1 MFVNTLMF
9 KYNKTDNECFYWHE
23 CNCTFLIP
31 LELDKGTNLPSY
43 IIYDIHKR
51 NSTLEQE

>member
-1 MFVNTLMF
+1 MF

-23 CNCTFLIP
+23 CNCTFLLP
-31 LELDKGTNLPSY
+31 LNKGTNLPSY